1 MHSATVVID
10 PAFTV
15 APVRRGTFGTFVE
28 HLGRCVYTGI
38 FEPGH
43 PTADADGFR
52 GDVLAL
58 AREMGVS
65 TVRYPGGNFVS
76 GYNWED
82 GVGPV
87 EDRPERLDLAWHS
100 TETNAFGLHEF
111 MKWTAA
117 AGVEPMMAVNLG
129 TRGLPEAIELLE
141 YANQRRGTARAE
153 QRRANGADEPFGI
166 SFWCLGNEMDGP
178 WQLGHKTAREYGRLA
193 AETAR
198 GMRQIFPDLTLVA
211 CGSSS
216 SGMPTFGTWEREVLE
231 ECYDQVDLIS
241 AHAYYREQDGD
252 LGSFLASAQDMDHFV
267 ATVAAT
273 ADAVGAARKTAKRI
287 NISFDEWNVW
297 YHEDESK
304 LPKGEDWPVAPRLE
318 EDVYTVADAV
328 VVGNLLISLL
338 RNSDRVHSA
347 SQAQLVNALAPIMT
361 EPGGAAWRQTTFH
374 PFALTSR
381 YARGEVLRVAVDAP
395 TYANA
400 RFGESA
406 LVDAVATYDA
416 STGDVAVF
424 AVNRAVDGPTTLRVD
439 LRGVGAVEVVEA
451 LTYAHDDV
459 HWRATQE
466 DAETVLPRA
475 NGSAALGEDG
485 VLTVELPAVS
495 WSVLRLRGAGA

>member
-10 PAFTV
+10 PAFTI

-38 FEPGH
+38 YEPGH
-43 PTADADGFR
+43 PTADAEGFR

-76 GYNWED
+76 GYQWED

-87 EDRPERLDLAWHS
+87 EDRPRRLDLAWHS
-100 TETNAFGLHEF
+100 TESNAFGLHEF
-111 MKWTAA
+111 IRWTEV

-129 TRGLPEAIELLE
+129 TRGLAEALDLLE
-141 YANQRRGTARAE
+141 YSNQRSGTARAD
-153 QRRANGADEPFGI
+153 QRRANGAEQPFGI

-178 WQLGHKTAREYGRLA
+178 WQLGHKTAVEYGRLA

-198 GMRQIFPDLTLVA
+198 GMRQMFPDLTLVA

-216 SGMPTFGTWEREVLE
+216 SGMPTFGEWERQVLE
-231 ECYDQVDLIS
+231 ECYDQVDMIS

-252 LGSFLASAQDMDHFV
+252 LGSFLAVAQDMDHFV
-267 ATVAAT
+267 ASVAAT
-273 ADAVGAARKTAKRI
+273 ADAVGARRKTAKRI
-287 NISFDEWNVW
+287 GISFDEWNVW

-304 LPKGEDWPVAPRLE
+304 LPKGEDWPEAPRLE

-361 EPGGAAWRQTTFH
+361 EPGGPAWRQTTFH
-374 PFALTSR
+374 PFALTAR
-381 YARGEVLRVAVDAP
+381 HARGQVLRVAVDAP
-395 TYANA
+395 TYAND
-400 RFGESA
+400 RFGESP
-406 LVDAVATYDA
+406 LVDAVATHDA
-416 STGDVAVF
+416 ESGEVAVF
-424 AVNRAVDGPTTLRVD
+424 AVNRAIDGPTTLRID
-439 LRGVGAVEVVEA
+439 LRGAGAPEVIEA
-451 LTYAHDDV
+451 LTYSHDDV
-459 HWRATQE
+459 HWRATQH
-466 DAETVLPRA
+466 DADHVLPVPNA
-475 NGSAALGEDG
+475 SARVEDG
-485 VLTVELPAVS
+485 VLLVELPAVS
-495 WSVLRLRGAGA
+495 WSVLRVRTGA